1 MKRPVFAAA
10 DAAALKA
17 RYAGHFAPW
26 PAGRTAN
33 ALLVLALGGI
43 ALYGLDR
50 LGFTFERIFLGLDK
64 LGWLFT
70 FMLPPDPG
78 THAFTFVHALGETLA
93 ISFLGTFLAALVGFP
108 LGFMAAR
115 NILPNWIA
123 HFVIRRS
130 LDTLRGIDILVW
142 ALIFINVVGLGPF
155 AGILALA
162 VNDTGTF
169 GKLFSE
175 AIEASDRKPAEGIRS
190 TGGRRLHEIRFGF
203 LPTVFPVMLSQ
214 VLYYFESNTRSA
226 TIIGIVGAGGIGL
239 HLAEAIRANEWQQV
253 SFLVLMILATV
264 AIIDWV
270 SARLRFAIIGA
281 RRG

>member
-1 MKRPVFAAA
+1 MTRQTLTPSEV
-10 DAAALKA
+10 AALRA
-17 RYAGHFAPW
+17 RHAGHFARW
-26 PAGRTAN
+26 HGGRTVN
-33 ALLVLALGGI
+33 AVIFLSLAGI
-43 ALYGLDR
+43 AIFGLDR
-50 LGFTFERIFLGLDK
+50 LGFSFERMYLGLDK

-78 THAFTFVHALGETLA
+78 AHTFTFLHALGETVA
-93 ISFLGTFLAALVGFP
+93 ISFLGTLVAAVVGLP
-108 LGFMAAR
+108 LGFLAAR
-115 NILPNWIA
+115 NILPNWAA
-123 HFVIRRS
+123 HFVARRS

-142 ALIFINVVGLGPF
+142 ALIFVNVVGLGPF
-155 AGILALA
+155 AGILAIA

-175 AIEASDRKPAEGIRS
+175 AIEASDRGPAEGVRS

-203 LPTVFPVMLSQ
+203 LPTVLPVILSQ

-253 SFLVLMILATV
+253 SFLVIVILITV

-270 SARLRFAIIGA
+270 SARLRFSIIGA
-281 RRG
+281 KRA